1 MATFLE
7 SPFKRER
14 EGGGVGADRPR
25 SLRPV
30 GAIANLGVRLV
41 CLLIG
46 SEYEQL
52 FRDEAGEEIQYV
64 HSRPHMTKKHDDR

>member
-1 MATFLE
+1 MAAFLE
-7 SPFKRER
+7 SPVKRER
-14 EGGGVGADRPR
+14 EGGGVGADQPR

-41 CLLIG
+41 RLLIG

-52 FRDEAGEEIQYV
+52 FRDEAGEEIQYTPV
-64 HSRPHMTKKHDDR
+64 RI